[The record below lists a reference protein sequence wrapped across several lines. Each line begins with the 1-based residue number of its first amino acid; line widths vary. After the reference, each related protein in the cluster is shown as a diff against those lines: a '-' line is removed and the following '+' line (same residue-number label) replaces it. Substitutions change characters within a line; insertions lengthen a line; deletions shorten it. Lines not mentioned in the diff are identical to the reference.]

1 MAANPF
7 VSDCLDLLSVLGPVR
22 SRAMFGG
29 HGIYHQDRMFALI
42 AQDVLYLKVDDGNR
56 SAFEAAGSRP
66 FVWEAKDGRKIPMS
80 YWEMP
85 AEGFETPERTEY
97 WAGLAVAAAQRARP

>member
-1 MAANPF
+1 MAAPPF
-7 VSDCLDLLSVLGPVR
+7 VSHCLDLLSVLGPVR
-22 SRAMFGG
+22 ARAMFGG

-42 AQDVLYLKVDDGNR
+42 ADGVLYLKVDDGNR

-66 FVWEAKDGRKIPMS
+66 FVWEAKDGRKVPMS

-85 AEGFETPERTEY
+85 AEGFEAPERTEY
-97 WAGLAVAAAQRARP
+97 WARLAVAAARRARP

>member
-1 MAANPF
+1 MAGKAF
-7 VSDCLDLLSVLGPVR
+7 VNDCLDLLSVLGPVR

-42 AQDVLYLKVDDGNR
+42 AYDVLYLKVDDGNR

-66 FVWEAKDGRKIPMS
+66 FVWEGKDGRKVPMS

-85 AEGFETPERTEY
+85 PEGFEAPERTEY